1 MLRIFRENLCPNVL
15 FFGRTF
21 EDTARDA
28 IFFNWTGAGFALT
41 FEGTRLDVELVASET
56 VFLPEG
62 IHWPW
67 VSVYMDGADAPIKE
81 FCVEKLSGTYTLF
94 QSENCERHTI
104 RVVKRSE
111 NDKGKLGLAAIAL
124 EGKLLPVD
132 CPAFKYRI
140 EFIGDS
146 ITCGFGNAAMGRD
159 DRFHVACEDG
169 PKSFPA
175 LTAKLVHAQYHSVC
189 ISGISLCRPLDPE
202 FRLVSPDIPDVILP
216 VRGMEDYYIYT
227 DRLHEERQGKAD
239 GFQEWS
245 FSSFCPDAIVINLG
259 TNDSFRIKAAADKQC
274 EEAHFES
281 SYSAFLSSIR
291 KYNGSKPVI
300 ACTLGPMDYYLYDNI
315 QRAAGK
321 YQEETR
327 DERVFCFK
335 FGGIFPWR
343 EGYGGGDHPS
353 VATHRRMA
361 EELAY
366 ELKRWLVL

>member
-1 MLRIFRENLCPNVL
+1 MLRICWEDLRPKMHY
-15 FFGRTF
+15 FGRTF
-21 EDTARDA
+21 QDTGRDA
-28 IFFNWTGAGFALT
+28 IFFNWTGAGFVLT
-41 FEGTRLDVELVASET
+41 FEGTRLDVEFVASET

-67 VSVYMDGADAPIKE
+67 VSVYIDGADAPVNE
-81 FCVEKLSGTYTLF
+81 FCVGKPSGTYTLF
-94 QSENCERHTI
+94 QSKSYERHTI

-124 EGKLLPVD
+124 EGRLLPMD
-132 CPAFKYRI
+132 YPASKYRI

-159 DRFHVACEDG
+159 DRFSVECEDG
-169 PKSFPA
+169 QNSFPA
-175 LTAKLVHAQYHSVC
+175 LTAKLVDAQYHSIC

-202 FRLVSPDIPDVILP
+202 FRLILPDDPNAILP

-227 DRLHEERQGKAD
+227 DRLYEERQGKAY

-245 FSSFCPDAIVINLG
+245 FSNFCPDAIVLNLG
-259 TNDSFRIKAAADKQC
+259 TNDSFRIKAAADKQR
-274 EEAHFES
+274 EEAHFEI
-281 SYSAFLSSIR
+281 SYSTFLSSIR
-291 KYNGSKPVI
+291 KHNGNKPVI

-315 QRAAGK
+315 QRAVES
-321 YQEETR
+321 YQKKTR
-327 DERVFCFK
+327 DERVFCYK

-353 VATHRRMA
+353 IATHRRMA
-361 EELAY
+361 EELAS
-366 ELKRWLVL
+366 ELKRWLK